1 MLQQLFT
8 DTIESRFIKQLLYQ
22 TPMPILDTCT
32 DDTYIVKGCYY
43 VYKYFIIRCDKSGRI
58 SEHAEITKI
67 SPFTFGVLEPGI
79 SYRYLSKNRYY
90 DSDDHKQ
97 LGKYLRCVRDIYS
110 IDLMPFYNCF
120 NNQLINDIVLTSK
133 GYEVESNSEYKVLA
147 TPIKYNTT
155 YTIAVDCAEEILIRP
170 IVYTGV
176 GIDKKSQTELNKVI
190 KTTYSRNMNSF
201 KKPFTYSINIA
212 DVSTGKPDIDPN
224 LKYLKDRER
233 DLYLLVQLPKNNTSS
248 FVVLE
253 GDYTSVDTYKV
264 FSSYD
269 NEDEPNNISDQTLN
283 TYLLSS
289 LSLLRINDRNIYAF
303 SDALIEYLLM
313 NAITSQENI
322 SQNILRVQN
331 SLYPSVTQES
341 KRTSVWTDELRKSIY
356 RTYMDSVGMTPVEKT
371 GTSVGKYFGEAIDI
385 NGFVGKRVEDMLSS
399 LKYTDKVDGK

>member
-43 VYKYFIIRCDKSGRI
+43 IYKYFIIRCDKSGRI
-58 SEHAEITKI
+58 SKDAEITKI

-79 SYRYLSKNRYY
+79 SYRYRSKNRYY

-120 NNQLINDIVLTSK
+120 NNQLINDIVLTSN
-133 GYEVESNSEYKVLA
+133 GYEIESNSGYKVLA

-176 GIDKKSQTELNKVI
+176 GIDKKSQTELDKVVE
-190 KTTYSRNMNSF
+190 TTQRRNMSRF
-201 KKPFTYSINIA
+201 KKPFTYSINTA
-212 DVSTGKPDIDPN
+212 DSSIGEST

-248 FVVLE
+248 FVILE
-253 GDYTSVDTYKV
+253 GDYTSVDAYKV

-269 NEDEPNNISDQTLN
+269 NEDEPNNISSQTLN

-331 SLYPSVTQES
+331 SLYPLVTQES

-356 RTYMDSVGMTPVEKT
+356 RTYMDSVGMTPIEKT
-371 GTSVGKYFGEAIDI
+371 GTSVEKYFGEAIDI

>member
-43 VYKYFIIRCDKSGRI
+43 VYKYFIIRCDKSGKI
-58 SEHAEITKI
+58 SSDAEITKI
-67 SPFTFGVLEPGI
+67 SPFTFGVLESGI

-97 LGKYLRCVRDIYS
+97 LGKYLRCVRHIYS

-133 GYEVESNSEYKVLA
+133 GYEVKSNSEYKVLA

-170 IVYTGV
+170 IVYTRV
-176 GIDKKSQTELNKVI
+176 GIDKKSQTELDKVV

-212 DVSTGKPDIDPN
+212 DSSTGKPEIDPD

-248 FVVLE
+248 FVILE
-253 GDYTSVDTYKV
+253 GDYTSVDAYKV
-264 FSSYD
+264 FSSYV
-269 NEDEPNNISDQTLN
+269 DENVPNNISDQALN

-303 SDALIEYLLM
+303 SDALVEYLLM

-331 SLYPSVTQES
+331 SLYPLVTQES
-341 KRTSVWTDELRKSIY
+341 KRTSVWTDELRKSVY
-356 RTYMDSVGMTPVEKT
+356 RTYMDSVGITPGEEADI
-371 GTSVGKYFGEAIDI
+371 SVKKYFGEAIDI

-399 LKYTDKVDGK
+399 LKYRDKVDGK

>member
-58 SEHAEITKI
+58 SKDAEITKI

-133 GYEVESNSEYKVLA
+133 GYEVGSNSEYKVLA

-170 IVYTGV
+170 IVYSRVGV
-176 GIDKKSQTELNKVI
+176 DEQSENYI
-190 KTTYSRNMNSF
+190 KNFVTTPSRNMNSF
-201 KKPFTYSINIA
+201 KKPFTYSLTVV
-212 DVSTGKPDIDPN
+212 DDGKVSTQEAI
-224 LKYLKDRER
+224 KYLKDRER
-233 DLYLLVQLPKNNTSS
+233 DLYLLVQLPKTNTSS

-253 GDYTSVDTYKV
+253 GDYTSVDAYKV
-264 FSSYD
+264 FSSYVIEE
-269 NEDEPNNISDQTLN
+269 NETVSNNISDQALN

-331 SLYPSVTQES
+331 SLYPSILEES
-341 KRTSVWTDELRKSIY
+341 KRTSVWTDDLRKTVY
-356 RTYMDSVGMTPVEKT
+356 RTYMDSIRKEPKYVK
-371 GTSVGKYFGEAIDI
+371 KYFGEAIDI
-385 NGFVGKRVEDMLSS
+385 NGFIGKRVEDMLSS
-399 LKYTDKVDGK
+399 LKYKDKVDGK

>member
-1 MLQQLFT
+1 
-8 DTIESRFIKQLLYQ
+8 
-22 TPMPILDTCT
+22 
-32 DDTYIVKGCYY
+32 
-43 VYKYFIIRCDKSGRI
+43 
-58 SEHAEITKI
+58 
-67 SPFTFGVLEPGI
+67 
-79 SYRYLSKNRYY
+79 
-90 DSDDHKQ
+90 
-97 LGKYLRCVRDIYS
+97 
-110 IDLMPFYNCF
+110 
-120 NNQLINDIVLTSK
+120 
-133 GYEVESNSEYKVLA
+133 
-147 TPIKYNTT
+147 
-155 YTIAVDCAEEILIRP
+155 
-170 IVYTGV
+170 
-176 GIDKKSQTELNKVI
+176 
-190 KTTYSRNMNSF
+190 MNSF

-212 DVSTGKPDIDPN
+212 GSSIGEST

-264 FSSYD
+264 FSSYV
-269 NEDEPNNISDQTLN
+269 NEDGPNNISDQTLN

-356 RTYMDSVGMTPVEKT
+356 RTYMDSVGMTPIEKT

>member
-32 DDTYIVKGCYY
+32 DDTYLVKGCYY

-58 SEHAEITKI
+58 SSKDAEITKI
-67 SPFTFGVLEPGI
+67 CPFTFGVFEPGI
-79 SYRYLSKNRYY
+79 SFRYLTKNRYY
-90 DSDDHKQ
+90 DSEDHKQ
-97 LGKYLRCVRDIYS
+97 LGKYLRCVRDLYS

-120 NNQLINDIVLTSK
+120 NNQLINDIVLTTN

-170 IVYTGV
+170 IVYSRV
-176 GIDKKSQTELNKVI
+176 GIDKTSQTELDKVV
-190 KTTYSRNMNSF
+190 KTTYGRNMNSF
-201 KKPFTYSINIA
+201 KKPFTYSLTLVDDGKA
-212 DVSTGKPDIDPN
+212 STQEVI
-224 LKYLKDRER
+224 KYLKDRER

-253 GDYTSVDTYKV
+253 GDYTSVDAYKV
-264 FSSYD
+264 FSSYVIKE
-269 NEDEPNNISDQTLN
+269 NETVFNNISDQALN

-303 SDALIEYLLM
+303 SDALVEYLLI
-313 NAITSQENI
+313 NVITSQENI

-331 SLYPSVTQES
+331 SLYPSILEES
-341 KRTSVWTDELRKSIY
+341 KRTSVWTDDLRKTVY
-356 RTYMDSVGMTPVEKT
+356 RTYMDSIREEPKYVK
-371 GTSVGKYFGEAIDI
+371 KYFGEAIDI

-399 LKYTDKVDGK
+399 LKYKDKVDGN

>member
-43 VYKYFIIRCDKSGRI
+43 IYKYFIIRCDKSGRI
-58 SEHAEITKI
+58 SKDAEITKI
-67 SPFTFGVLEPGI
+67 SPFTFGVLQPGI

-170 IVYTGV
+170 IVYSRVGV
-176 GIDKKSQTELNKVI
+176 DEQSENYI
-190 KTTYSRNMNSF
+190 KNFVTTSSRNMNSF
-201 KKPFTYSINIA
+201 KKPFTYSLTVV
-212 DVSTGKPDIDPN
+212 DDGKVSTQEAI
-224 LKYLKDRER
+224 KYLKDRER

-248 FVVLE
+248 FVILE
-253 GDYTSVDTYKV
+253 GDYTSVDAYKV
-264 FSSYD
+264 FSSYVIKE
-269 NEDEPNNISDQTLN
+269 NETISNNISDQALN

-356 RTYMDSVGMTPVEKT
+356 RTYMESVGMTPIKET
-371 GTSVGKYFGEAIDI
+371 DISVNKYFGEAIDI